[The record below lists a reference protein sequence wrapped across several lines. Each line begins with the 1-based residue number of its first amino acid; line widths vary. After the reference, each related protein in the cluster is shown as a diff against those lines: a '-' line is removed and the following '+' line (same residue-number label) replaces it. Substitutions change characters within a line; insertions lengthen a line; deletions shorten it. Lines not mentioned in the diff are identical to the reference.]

1 MRRVHDDDVT
11 DGWFDCRQAYMAQLD
26 TVLRGK
32 GVRVMR
38 RLTARSKYRAC
49 QALYYLELAG
59 SCCKSSPSSSPS
71 SPSSSL
77 SPVDSHVDTVDEL
90 TLFRDYLYCLSEM
103 NEIRLSCSEESLQA
117 SMSVRID
124 SDCSIHR
131 ALPLPLA
138 EEQSSSL
145 RASSLLLADP
155 RSLVRTW
162 LHDEG
167 AHCEVVE
174 LCRDVLLV
182 CRVDD
187 VVVWYQLL
195 QHMVAKCQTR
205 SLQQTLLMVH
215 NTRFFCE
222 LSFGVQALDFM
233 QHLSKSL
240 SDTTERI
247 AQVMRLLPY

>member
-1 MRRVHDDDVT
+1 
-11 DGWFDCRQAYMAQLD
+11 MAQLD

-59 SCCKSSPSSSPS
+59 CNSSPSLPM
-71 SPSSSL
+71 
-77 SPVDSHVDTVDEL
+77 DSHADTMDEL

-124 SDCSIHR
+124 GDCSIHR
-131 ALPLPLA
+131 TVAVVEEQFSSNASALP
-138 EEQSSSL
+138 
-145 RASSLLLADP
+145 ADP

-174 LCRDVLLV
+174 LCRDLLLI

-247 AQVMRLLPY
+247 AQVIR

>member
-1 MRRVHDDDVT
+1 
-11 DGWFDCRQAYMAQLD
+11 MAQLD

-59 SCCKSSPSSSPS
+59 CCKSSPSSS
-71 SPSSSL
+71 SPI
-77 SPVDSHVDTVDEL
+77 DSHTDTVEEL

-117 SMSVRID
+117 SMSVRIN

-131 ALPLPLA
+131 LAVVEELSSSKVSALP
-138 EEQSSSL
+138 
-145 RASSLLLADP
+145 ADP

-174 LCRDVLLV
+174 LCRDLLLV

-187 VVVWYQLL
+187 VVMWYQLL
-195 QHMVAKCQTR
+195 QHLVAKCQTR

-215 NTRFFCE
+215 NTKFFCE

-247 AQVMRLLPY
+247 AQVI

>member
-1 MRRVHDDDVT
+1 
-11 DGWFDCRQAYMAQLD
+11 MAQLD

-59 SCCKSSPSSSPS
+59 CCKSSPSSSPI
-71 SPSSSL
+71 
-77 SPVDSHVDTVDEL
+77 DSHADTVDEL

-103 NEIRLSCSEESLQA
+103 NEIRLSCSEDSLQA
-117 SMSVRID
+117 SMSVWID

-131 ALPLPLA
+131 AA
-138 EEQSSSL
+138 VVEELSL
-145 RASSLLLADP
+145 SRASALPADP

-174 LCRDVLLV
+174 LCRDLLLV

-187 VVVWYQLL
+187 VVLWYQLL

-247 AQVMRLLPY
+247 AQVI

>member
-1 MRRVHDDDVT
+1 
-11 DGWFDCRQAYMAQLD
+11 
-26 TVLRGK
+26 
-32 GVRVMR
+32 MR

-59 SCCKSSPSSSPS
+59 SSSSSSTCKSSSPPPSLSPS
-71 SPSSSL
+71 SLSS
-77 SPVDSHVDTVDEL
+77 SPVDSHVDTMVEL

-117 SMSVRID
+117 AMSVWID
-124 SDCSIHR
+124 GSSCSIHR
-131 ALPLPLA
+131 SLA
-138 EEQSSSL
+138 AGEQQSMPSSSSS
-145 RASSLLLADP
+145 RASSALPADP

-167 AHCEVVE
+167 THCEVVE
-174 LCRDVLLV
+174 LCRDLLLV

-195 QHMVAKCQTR
+195 QHMVVKCQTR
-205 SLQQTLLMVH
+205 SLQQTLLMIH
-215 NTRFFCE
+215 NTRYFCE
-222 LSFGVQALDFM
+222 LSFGVQAMDFL

-247 AQVMRLLPY
+247 AQVMMMMMMR